1 MEGPARPRCVH
12 CELPLPPRCTR
23 FCCTGCRI
31 VHHLWSEDAAGRN
44 ANPDRLMAR
53 LVVSALLAMG
63 VMVCSLSLYGI
74 DEAVSSETAEAVQG
88 LFRLGALALSF
99 PVLILL
105 GVPLAL
111 AVVGGGTRSSTDALI
126 LAGVAAAWS
135 VSSWNT
141 LMGGPSVYFDTATGV
156 LVLFT
161 LGRWLDTRA
170 RERAR
175 RQLRVLVE
183 GATPKAA
190 RVRDGNEEAID
201 PTALAVGDEVRVRPG
216 EPVPVDGQ
224 VLEGR
229 SFLETACLTG
239 EEAPRSVM
247 PGDTV
252 LAGSRL
258 VDGSLLIRVRASVG
272 SRLIDEIER
281 RLADASLSRAALV
294 KITDRVSAVF
304 LPVVLVLALGTVIVH
319 WRSSSLEV
327 ALTNGLSVVLIA
339 CPCALGL
346 ATPLAFW
353 AALGRAWRRGALVRS
368 AEVLERLARVRRV
381 FLDKT
386 GTLTTGEMR
395 LSRLELL
402 STEDEP
408 EVLALAAA
416 LEQGSEHPLARA
428 LEHAWQEARERP
440 RPVVEEFRALPGV
453 GVEGRIAN
461 RVYRLGRT
469 DSESDRTP
477 DAAVP
482 DPPNT
487 ASSGAAAE
495 AEALTSIALSCEG
508 RTVARF
514 HLSSEVRSEARRVME
529 QLRSLRVSV
538 RGLTGDGQSP
548 ARALGRQ
555 LGLDMEARLL
565 PHEKAERIRRAGA
578 RGSVFVGDGLNDS
591 LALATADV
599 GIAMSHSSPTSLES
613 ASVNLMRDD
622 LHLIPE
628 LLKLGRSA
636 VRTAGANLAWAF
648 GYNAIGLGL
657 AVAGRLTP
665 LFAASA
671 MVVSSLVVVLNSA
684 RLAGAGERSDAASL
698 DARPAGA
705 GSGEPQAELIGH
717 DKRGLSHAG

>member
-12 CELPLPPRCTR
+12 CELPLPPRCER
-23 FCCTGCRI
+23 FCCTGCRV

-74 DEAVSSETAEAVQG
+74 DEALSSETAEAVQG

-105 GVPLAL
+105 GAPLAQ
-111 AVVGGGTRSSTDALI
+111 AVVGAGTRSSTDALI
-126 LAGVAAAWS
+126 LAGVAAAWC
-135 VSSWNT
+135 VSLWNT

-170 RERAR
+170 RDKAR
-175 RQLRVLVE
+175 RHLRVLVE
-183 GATPKAA
+183 GATPKAT
-190 RVRDGNEEAID
+190 RVQGGDEEAID
-201 PTALAVGDEVRVRPG
+201 PSALQVGDRVRVRPG
-216 EPVPVDGQ
+216 EPVPVDGE

-239 EEAPRSVM
+239 EEAPRSVV

-252 LAGSRL
+252 LAGCRL
-258 VDGSLLIRVRASVG
+258 VDGSLLVRVRASVG
-272 SRLIDEIER
+272 TRLIDEIER

-294 KITDRVSAVF
+294 KITDRVSTVF
-304 LPVVLVLALGTVIVH
+304 LPLVLLLALGTVILH

-353 AALGRAWRRGALVRS
+353 AALGRAWRRGALVQS
-368 AEVLERLARVRRV
+368 AEVLERLARARRV

-395 LSRLELL
+395 LGRLELL

-408 EVLALAAA
+408 EALALAAA

-428 LEHAWQEARERP
+428 LERAWQADRERP
-440 RPVVEEFRALPGV
+440 RPAVEDFRALPGI
-453 GVEGRIAN
+453 GVEGRIAD
-461 RVYRLGRT
+461 RVYRLGRS
-469 DSESDRTP
+469 DSELEPTP
-477 DAAVP
+477 
-482 DPPNT
+482 
-487 ASSGAAAE
+487 E
-495 AEALTSIALSCEG
+495 AGALTSITLSCEG
-508 RTVARF
+508 REVARF
-514 HLSSEVRSEARRVME
+514 HLSSKVRAEAQRVMDE
-529 QLRSLRVSV
+529 LRALRLSV
-538 RGLTGDGQSP
+538 RGLTGDGQIP
-548 ARALGRQ
+548 AQALGKK
-555 LGLDMEARLL
+555 LGLDMESRLL
-565 PHEKAERIRRAGA
+565 PHEKAERIRSAGA

-613 ASVNLMRDD
+613 ASINLMRDD

-628 LLKLGRSA
+628 LLNLGRSA

-657 AVAGRLTP
+657 AAAGRLTP

-684 RLAGAGERSDAASL
+684 RLAGASRQGDSGPLGEQ
-698 DARPAGA
+698 PAGA
-705 GSGEPQAELIGH
+705 ASDGSQAAPFAEPS
-717 DKRGLSHAG
+717 RGLSHVG